1 MAEENSPARVL
12 EPGAIDRTRRNIGAI
27 DAEEAMQMQKKLGGE
42 VLKERSVPVDTSNM
56 PRRRT
61 AVVSGSGVRAAG
73 KTSSDISAKSA
84 IAGSSMSN
92 SSNSTSVSVKKIR
105 TDDDLPEI
113 SPRDLKLMNKV
124 MRSAVYNIKQDHGI
138 FNFFYDNSA
147 KNKEKVHKNIG
158 EYVMKRHVDRMQGF
172 ISTIKTFIQIA
183 PDTYKAKIV
192 NETDLKFRFLRTV
205 GNWTMKDIKVLAID
219 LSQMSANLT
228 IPMLKPIIR
237 AIYKP
242 LLTIYY
248 IGDQNVALLIK
259 DIYNDLTAYSSA
271 DKAKLQT
278 LVKQATTDWLY
289 VHDQIIKGCYPLL
302 MRMCTSEFAPFP
314 EFFKSR
320 ITDILKFVNLSK
332 FDLLLPDKKKKEEKK
347 TEEKKEDKKKDEN
360 RHIAGKKDEIVN
372 MGLKIL
378 NQLFPQAGFN
388 HLESRPD
395 LYPYFQPIYNFEDGF
410 NMLSPENPLQV
421 TVVLIRILEDFLK
434 GCRNIDFNIEG
445 DEKLAAL
452 PDNLNEAMND
462 WSSYHEDL
470 FDKKYGDY
478 LREYVNTI
486 YTQADYPNTKFGKEM
501 VNNILWRA
509 KYYFLPHFK
518 FSAPVLTKPLNDNKY
533 KPFFGRTDY
542 IRSVLTA
549 LVTRIDQ
556 NAADKKPV
564 LGILNPW
571 DRYNFDLPNPISK
584 RIDVLLGAKRSD
596 DVTAATN
603 ANLIKYTLSIMA
615 VLDWWVNNPQSPA
628 YTADP
633 THIYRISA
641 KDGGPEF
648 SAPERTD
655 QNQLFAEG
663 VKKAIEAKKNK

>member
-1 MAEENSPARVL
+1 MAEDNSPAKVL
-12 EPGAIDRTRRNIGAI
+12 EPGTIDRTRRNIGAI
-27 DAEEAMQMQKKLGGE
+27 DANEALQMQKKLGGE
-42 VLKERSVPVDTSNM
+42 VLKERSMPVDTSNM
-56 PRRRT
+56 PKRRS
-61 AVVSGSGVRAAG
+61 AVVSGSGVRASG

-84 IAGSSMSN
+84 IAGSNMSN
-92 SSNSTSVSVKKIR
+92 SNSAPVSVKKIK
-105 TDDDLPEI
+105 TDGDLPEI

-138 FNFFYDNSA
+138 FNFFYDTSA

-183 PDTYKAKIV
+183 PDTYKAKII

-205 GNWTMKDIKVLAID
+205 GNWTMKDIKILAVD

-237 AIYKP
+237 AIYRP

-259 DIYNDLTAYSSA
+259 EIYNDLSAYTSA

-320 ITDILKFVNLSK
+320 IADILKFVNISK

-347 TEEKKEDKKKDEN
+347 AEEKKDEKKEEN
-360 RHIAGKKDEIVN
+360 RHVAGKKDEIVN
-372 MGLKIL
+372 MGIKIL

-388 HLESRPD
+388 HLENHPD
-395 LYPYFQPIYNFEDGF
+395 MYPYFQPIYNFDDGF
-410 NMLSPENPLQV
+410 NMLSAENPLQV
-421 TVVLIRILEDFLK
+421 TIVLIRILEDFFK

-478 LREYVNTI
+478 LREYVNTV

-518 FSAPVLTKPLNDNKY
+518 FNAPVLTKPINDNKY

-542 IRSVLTA
+542 IRTVLTT

-556 NAADKKPV
+556 NAAEKKPV

-571 DRYNFDLPNPISK
+571 DRYSFDLPNPISK

-603 ANLIKYTLSIMA
+603 ANLVKYTLSIMA
-615 VLDWWVNNPQSPA
+615 VLDWWVNNSQSPA
-628 YTADP
+628 YTVDP
-633 THIYRISA
+633 THIYRISE

-655 QNQLFAEG
+655 QNQLFAAA
-663 VKKAIEAKKNK
+663 VKKAIEAKKSK

>member
-259 DIYNDLTAYSSA
+259 DIYNDLAAYSSS

-347 TEEKKEDKKKDEN
+347 AEEKKEDKKKDEN

-395 LYPYFQPIYNFEDGF
+395 LYSYFQPIYNFEDGF

-445 DEKLAAL
+445 DEKLATL

-486 YTQADYPNTKFGKEM
+486 YTQADYPNTKFGKET

-518 FSAPVLTKPLNDNKY
+518 FSAPVLTKPINDNKY

-542 IRSVLTA
+542 IRTVLTA

>member
-259 DIYNDLTAYSSA
+259 DIYNDLAAYSSA

-347 TEEKKEDKKKDEN
+347 AEEKKEDKKKDEN

-372 MGLKIL
+372 MGIKIL

-434 GCRNIDFNIEG
+434 GCRNIDFNVEG

-518 FSAPVLTKPLNDNKY
+518 FSAPVLTKPINDNKY

-542 IRSVLTA
+542 IRTVLTA

>member
-92 SSNSTSVSVKKIR
+92 SSNLTSVSVKKIR

-259 DIYNDLTAYSSA
+259 DIYNDLAAYSSA

-347 TEEKKEDKKKDEN
+347 AEEKKEDKKKDEN

-556 NAADKKPV
+556 NSADKKPV

>member
-1 MAEENSPARVL
+1 MAEDNSPARVL

-27 DAEEAMQMQKKLGGE
+27 DANEALQMQKKLGGE

-56 PRRRT
+56 PKRKP
-61 AVVSGSGVRAAG
+61 AVVSGSGVRASG

-92 SSNSTSVSVKKIR
+92 SSNSAPVSVKKIR

-158 EYVMKRHVDRMQGF
+158 EYIMKRHVDRMQGF

-205 GNWTMKDIKVLAID
+205 GNWTMKDIKILAVD

-228 IPMLKPIIR
+228 VPMLKPIIR
-237 AIYKP
+237 AIYRP

-259 DIYNDLTAYSSA
+259 EIYSDLSAYTSA

-320 ITDILKFVNLSK
+320 IADILKFVNISK

-347 TEEKKEDKKKDEN
+347 EEAKKEEKKEEN

-388 HLESRPD
+388 HLENHPD
-395 LYPYFQPIYNFEDGF
+395 LYPYFQPIYNFDDGF
-410 NMLSPENPLQV
+410 NMLSAENPLQV

-445 DEKLAAL
+445 DEKLAAI
-452 PDNLNEAMND
+452 PDSLNEAMND

-478 LREYVNTI
+478 LREYVNTV

-518 FSAPVLTKPLNDNKY
+518 FNAPVLTKPINDNKY

-542 IRSVLTA
+542 IRTVLTT

-556 NAADKKPV
+556 NAAEKKPV
-564 LGILNPW
+564 LGVLNPW
-571 DRYNFDLPNPISK
+571 NRYNFDLPNPVSK

-628 YTADP
+628 YSCDP
-633 THIYRISA
+633 THIYRVSE

-655 QNQLFAEG
+655 QNQLFAAA
-663 VKKAIEAKKNK
+663 VKKAIEAKKSK